1 MTMIFPAQCSPENLK
16 TKQNTFRRSKCGKMY
31 ACRRV
36 HLEIGLPMGNMMS
49 KIGELLKDT
58 NSLIEFEKQ
67 IQLLRP
73 LTCVSNL

>member
-1 MTMIFPAQCSPENLK
+1 
-16 TKQNTFRRSKCGKMY
+16 
-31 ACRRV
+31 
-36 HLEIGLPMGNMMS
+36 MGNMMS